1 MNIVFFGSSEFA
13 IPSLQQLIASRHK
26 ILCVVTRPDR
36 PSGRGMHFSATAI
49 KEFAKNHNLEVY
61 QPLDVNS
68 KETMGFLAQQTADL
82 FIVISFGQI
91 LSDELLS
98 IPKIFAINL
107 HPSLLPKYRGA
118 APINWAII
126 NGERKTGLTVIKI
139 NQNLDAGPIILQEKV
154 MINQDVNAQ
163 TQALNLASAGAT
175 LLKKALDL
183 IETQSFTLIPQDDSK
198 VSLAPRLKKEDG
210 LIDWRKSAPEIINQ
224 IRGMSPW
231 PGTFTYYKGRV
242 LKIDEAKLQIPSSV
256 ETCRPAPGQIQGVS
270 KKGIV
275 VSTAEGNL
283 LIERLQPEGRRKMT
297 AAEFVAGHRISAGE
311 RLGEK

>member
-1 MNIVFFGSSEFA
+1 
-13 IPSLQQLIASRHK
+13 
-26 ILCVVTRPDR
+26 
-36 PSGRGMHFSATAI
+36 
-49 KEFAKNHNLEVY
+49 
-61 QPLDVNS
+61 
-68 KETMGFLAQQTADL
+68 
-82 FIVISFGQI
+82 
-91 LSDELLS
+91 
-98 IPKIFAINL
+98 
-107 HPSLLPKYRGA
+107 
-118 APINWAII
+118 
-126 NGERKTGLTVIKI
+126 
-139 NQNLDAGPIILQEKV
+139 
-154 MINQDVNAQ
+154 
-163 TQALNLASAGAT
+163 
-175 LLKKALDL
+175 LKKALDL